1 MSGKVDWDPLRKL
14 AQRVLEKGEPLELTD
29 GVRALLRRSA
39 REVAIP
45 AQDAVNALG
54 RPRTAMVLL
63 RKIRRRIRDGSWRLT
78 VAGNRVSRLEDV
90 GDLEGAREQIEKVL
104 AVEVVPLYRKQ
115 AQNVLAS
122 IARLQKVAKTG
133 QVDPKLPD
141 RPQLSV
147 LVQRLDQGKPLKLT
161 EGMHSFLR
169 RAAAEVAISKAETEE
184 ALASPKS
191 AGALLRKIEERRR
204 KGRKRLTRAL
214 ARMMALR
221 DAGDLDGARQQ
232 MRDLLA
238 VEVVPVYRR
247 AAEENLAGLDEPPPA
262 P

>member
-1 MSGKVDWDPLRKL
+1 MSGKVDWEPIREL

-29 GVRALLRRSA
+29 EVRALLRRSA
-39 REVAIP
+39 REVAVP
-45 AQDAVNALG
+45 AQDAVNALR
-54 RPRTAMVLL
+54 RPRTAMALL
-63 RKIRRRIRDGSWRLT
+63 RKIRRRILDGSWRLT
-78 VAGNRVSRLEDV
+78 VAGNRVSRLEDA
-90 GDLEGAREQIEKVL
+90 GDLEGAREQMEKVL
-104 AVEVVPLYRKQ
+104 AVEAVPLYRKQ

-122 IARLQKVAKTG
+122 ITRLQKVAETG
-133 QVDPKLPD
+133 RVDPKLPD
-141 RPQLSV
+141 RPL
-147 LVQRLDQGKPLKLT
+147 LAIFVQRLDQGKPLKLT
-161 EGMHSFLR
+161 EGMSSFLR
-169 RAAAEVAISKAETEE
+169 RTAAEVAISKAETEE

-191 AGALLRKIEERRR
+191 AEALLRKIEERRR

-214 ARMMALR
+214 ARMMVLR
-221 DAGDLDGARQQ
+221 DAGDLEGARQQ